1 VTSVTHSSTGK
12 HLSLETGSAMTLTS
26 AMLAATAMLLL
37 TLLSCPDTT
46 VDNSQKLD
54 QVSQQ
59 YLFNQT

>member
-1 VTSVTHSSTGK
+1 
-12 HLSLETGSAMTLTS
+12 MTLTS

-59 YLFNQT
+59 YLFNQA